1 VPKTAP
7 PQPWRDAL
15 GTRVRELRAERQWS
29 QETLAERAD
38 IHTTYVSGIERGR
51 RNVSIDILHR
61 LAVAFEIDI
70 RDLF

>member
-7 PQPWRDAL
+7 PQPWRDDL
-15 GTRVRELRAERQWS
+15 GARVRSLRAEREWS
-29 QETLAERAD
+29 QEALAERAD

-61 LAVAFEIDI
+61 LAVAFGVEI